1 MGQGFG
7 GRCPLVH
14 FEGTAVQPESV
25 RFRRMYADTCGSSAQ
40 NWHTF
45 CWSARKVRVG
55 RLCAFRET
63 LFAPTPAFI
72 LPCVVSSLCMGRS
85 RCVWVGQ
92 PPVLSTSASI
102 IPWWVGG
109 FPHFFSFF
117 RLFPLSRHVAGVLNL
132 PHSSVSVASGFWGH
146 SVRVVQPPEQSTDAT
161 AISLPPCASF
171 GRNMWF

>member
-7 GRCPLVH
+7 GRCSLVH

-45 CWSARKVRVG
+45 CWSARKERVG

-63 LFAPTPAFI
+63 LFAPIPAFI

-109 FPHFFSFF
+109 FPHFSSFF
-117 RLFPLSRHVAGVLNL
+117 RLFPSVGAWEECLISPTL
-132 PHSSVSVASGFWGH
+132 PSVSVASGFRGH
-146 SVRVVQPPEQSTDAT
+146 SVRVGQSPEQSTDAT
-161 AISLPPCASF
+161 AIFLLP
-171 GRNMWF
+171 